1 MPLPLLLGVAAAAMQ
16 PAQTPAS
23 ASIETRRPGRAFVSP
38 MGEPFYS
45 AGAIDGLNV
54 WFSQAD
60 ANHDGSVTADEMTVD
75 AARFFQTLDTN
86 KDGEID
92 PDEITHYEQDIQA
105 RSGRYALLNIPEP
118 VISADADFNRGVSA
132 EEFRR
137 AASKRFQ
144 LLDLSHTGR
153 LTLPV
158 LVSVRDAAADQA
170 KRPLGYKPPPVQLD
184 PQGDTT
190 GAPIQH

>member
-1 MPLPLLLGVAAAAMQ
+1 MPLPLLFGVAAAAMQ
-16 PAQTPAS
+16 PAQVPAS
-23 ASIETRRPGRAFVSP
+23 ASIGARRPGRAFVSP

-45 AGAIDGLNV
+45 AGNTDGLRA

-60 ANHDGSVTADEMTVD
+60 TNHDGSVTSDEMTAD

-105 RSGRYALLNIPEP
+105 RSGRYGVLNIPEP

-144 LLDLSHTGR
+144 LLDLNHTGR

-158 LVSVRDAAADQA
+158 LEIARQAAGDQA
-170 KRPLGYKPPPVQLD
+170 KQPLGYKPPEVQLD
-184 PQGDTT
+184 PQAATESSI
-190 GAPIQH
+190 PR